1 MKATTIKKI
10 NLVVSLWLIAIT
22 VCLCI
27 FAYELDVFGCYIA
40 AIAVGGLLLTSN
52 LISIISGLT
61 SLRQTSIQ
69 SKRQY
74 R

>member
-1 MKATTIKKI
+1 MKATMIKKI
-10 NLVVSLWLIAIT
+10 NLVVSLWLIAII

-40 AIAVGGLLLTSN
+40 AIAVGGLLLVSN
-52 LISIISGLT
+52 LITIISGIT
-61 SLRQTSIQ
+61 TIHQTDVQ

-74 R
+74 H